1 MVPGRLAVNNASSQ
15 RDTCRRGTLA
25 VLFRIQR
32 NVYVRDRAGAAAG
45 CFTAFACHRL
55 QLLREF
61 ASRQT
66 PLILGLRRCAKTGRR
81 LDGRCGILSKP
92 LGASFLKQMQ
102 PLNGD

>member
-1 MVPGRLAVNNASSQ
+1 MVPGRLAVNNAGSQ

-25 VLFRIQR
+25 VLFRMQR

-66 PLILGLRRCAKTGRR
+66 RSFWVCAAALRPDDGWTAGAGSSVNPWGR
-81 LDGRCGILSKP
+81 P
-92 LGASFLKQMQ
+92 F
-102 PLNGD
+102 